1 MDSIH
6 MKCLGAHLS
15 IRHIYRC
22 VLWKK
27 LVQHRIM
34 RGNRETTLGNNF
46 KSKLTF
52 RTCLTHRTVT
62 CLRCRSVKIWAL
74 VLCLYRRERFLSC
87 PHGQNKPET
96 EVILL
101 SFLSYS
107 PCKLCEQSKRRH
119 PHHQACAPSPH
130 IDEQTF
136 LKLRVL
142 SWFFGTSLWRIMESK
157 KLFPKKVK
165 VKVLHL
171 PITVDEESIW
181 SGACYQNNPSC
192 FCCSCKG
199 SNGVAAHLKV
209 VTFNLSSFSFFHLNH
224 PFSFLWKL
232 PDSICPQNTFP
243 ILTL

>member
-1 MDSIH
+1 MIGWWQQAMDSIH

-34 RGNRETTLGNNF
+34 RGNRETTLGNKF
-46 KSKLTF
+46 KSKMTF

-74 VLCLYRRERFLSC
+74 VLCLYRRERFSSC

-142 SWFFGTSLWRIMESK
+142 SWIPLAR
-157 KLFPKKVK
+157 VC
-165 VKVLHL
+165 
-171 PITVDEESIW
+171 EE
-181 SGACYQNNPSC
+181 
-192 FCCSCKG
+192 
-199 SNGVAAHLKV
+199 
-209 VTFNLSSFSFFHLNH
+209 
-224 PFSFLWKL
+224 
-232 PDSICPQNTFP
+232 
-243 ILTL
+243 